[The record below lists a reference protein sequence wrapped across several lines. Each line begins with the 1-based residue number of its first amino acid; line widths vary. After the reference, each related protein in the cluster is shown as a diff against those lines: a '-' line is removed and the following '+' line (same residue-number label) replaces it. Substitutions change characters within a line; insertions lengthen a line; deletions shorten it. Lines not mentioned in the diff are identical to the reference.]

1 MKLKMKLVNEAQL
14 EEIARL
20 MLNPEA
26 VINLDRRDLE
36 YVLVGK
42 CGMLYEAH
50 QEDEEQ
56 KVFMKSFFEELG
68 SKPDIKDC
76 HYFILS
82 ISVSEK
88 EPLMMEDLDMVHEFL
103 ATLKND
109 ELESRWGLKE
119 SPKGESM
126 TMIAL
131 CTNDTK

>member
-68 SKPDIKDC
+68 RKPDIRDC

-119 SPKGESM
+119 SPKGEGM

-131 CTNDTK
+131 CTNDAK